1 MILNSNHLEPKKRN
15 LLLNTIKSL
24 ANLLILEDKKME
36 TTLVTF
42 STESN
47 SDIFTALKYSYIYN
61 NLDKGRSYDI
71 NLNNF
76 YLIKSDSS
84 GVGKSRHIRNLPW
97 LFESNMLY
105 LPLGIV
111 WQGKVF
117 IKDCII
123 EWKN

>member
-1 MILNSNHLEPKKRN
+1 MQNNIYEQEKINFLYRIIFCIKNVLFLILNSNHLEPKKRN

-84 GVGKSRHIRNLPW
+84 GVGKSRHIRNLP
-97 LFESNMLY
+97 
-105 LPLGIV
+105 
-111 WQGKVF
+111 
-117 IKDCII
+117 
-123 EWKN
+123 